1 MPAMRPS
8 SETSGD
14 TTGARSSGEPAR
26 PLAPSEGL
34 TERSADTED
43 RADRHVA
50 RWRDHWIDVDFDD
63 EIEAITVRI
72 GSIAKFFDDALAAAA
87 SEVGLARFEYQT
99 LHMLMIRDT
108 PGHASPTALAKDLDI
123 SPAGMTGRLDSME
136 KAGWVRRTASVE
148 DRRKISVEATRAGI
162 EIWRRAMD
170 LRGEAETR
178 LLQTL
183 SPERRTELAALLKQ
197 VTLQIEAG

>member
-1 MPAMRPS
+1 MSDPRPS
-8 SETSGD
+8 DTFDGD
-14 TTGARSSGEPAR
+14 
-26 PLAPSEGL
+26 LN
-34 TERSADTED
+34 ED
-43 RADRHVA
+43 AADRHVA
-50 RWRDHWIDVDFDD
+50 RWRDHWIDIDFDD

-72 GSIAKFFDDALAAAA
+72 GRISKFFNDARADAA
-87 SEVGLARFEYQT
+87 SAVGLADFEYMT
-99 LHMLMIRDT
+99 LHELMIRDT
-108 PGHASPTALAKDLDI
+108 PGHASPTTLAKDLGI

-148 DRRKISVEATRAGI
+148 DRRKISVEATKAGI

-178 LLQTL
+178 LLETL

-197 VTLQIEAG
+197 VTLRIEAEEA

>member
-1 MPAMRPS
+1 MSELRPS
-8 SETSGD
+8 ETLD
-14 TTGARSSGEPAR
+14 DD
-26 PLAPSEGL
+26 LA
-34 TERSADTED
+34 ED

-50 RWRDHWIDVDFDD
+50 RWRDHWLDIDFDD

-72 GSIAKFFDDALAAAA
+72 GSISKFFNDARADAA
-87 SEVGLARFEYQT
+87 SAVGLADFEYMT
-99 LHMLMIRDT
+99 LHELMIRDT
-108 PGHASPTALAKDLDI
+108 PGHASPTALAKDLGI

-148 DRRKISVEATRAGI
+148 DRRKISVEATKAGI

-178 LLQTL
+178 LLEAL

-197 VTLQIEAG
+197 VTLRIEAE

>member
-1 MPAMRPS
+1 MPEMRHS
-8 SETSGD
+8 SDLPGSLPPDPGIAL
-14 TTGARSSGEPAR
+14 GA
-26 PLAPSEGL
+26 APESIVL
-34 TERSADTED
+34 TPEALQED

-50 RWRDHWIDVDFDD
+50 RWRDHWIDIDFDD

-72 GSIAKFFDDALAAAA
+72 GSISKFFNDARAEAA
-87 SEVGLARFEYQT
+87 SAVGLADFEYMT
-99 LHMLMIRDT
+99 LHELMIRDT
-108 PGHASPTALAKDLDI
+108 PGHASPTALAKDLGI

-148 DRRKISVEATRAGI
+148 DRRKISVEATKAGI
-162 EIWRRAMD
+162 DIWRRAMD

-178 LLQTL
+178 LLETL

-197 VTLQIEAG
+197 LTLRIEAE

>member
-1 MPAMRPS
+1 MAELQPVEM
-8 SETSGD
+8 SGD
-14 TTGARSSGEPAR
+14 D
-26 PLAPSEGL
+26 LL
-34 TERSADTED
+34 ED
-43 RADRHVA
+43 GADRHVA
-50 RWRDHWIDVDFDD
+50 RWRDHWLDIAFDD

-72 GSIAKFFDDALAAAA
+72 GAIAKFFNDALATAA
-87 SEVGLARFEYQT
+87 SEVGLALFEYKT

-136 KAGWVRRTASVE
+136 RAGWLRRTASVE
-148 DRRKISVEATRAGI
+148 DRRKISVEATKAGI

-197 VTLQIEAG
+197 VTLQIEAE